1 MMCLGGNLLM
11 SYSIIRVAK
20 VKGKTNTT
28 GIQKH
33 VQRENKKYENADVD
47 LSKSDMNY
55 DLINPKPIDF
65 NQKIDEKIEQNYKGK
80 RKIRKDAVKHID
92 GVITSDSLFFLG
104 KPDEDIKRFFED
116 SKEFLVEEYGEENVL
131 YATVHMDEKTPHMHF
146 GVVPITEDGRLSAKE
161 ILGNKKAMTE
171 FQDRFNQYVNDKGY
185 RLERGTPKHKTERKH
200 QEVEQFKENTDYYQN
215 QKDRARRLSDHYKK
229 GEEEYKK
236 KVAKLQKQHSI
247 LKNEVDM
254 LEQEKLPNLKT
265 QHLNMTN
272 QIKEQK
278 GQLDSTKTEL
288 QQAKD
293 EKTKLNN
300 DIESKRD
307 EINNLKAF
315 RDQIRDE
322 KEKEEENYQS
332 LKNVL
337 YEPLNDDIEYEYKKP
352 SLFSKESEKTGRVIL
367 KEDDYQILKK
377 QSDFGKRMEP
387 EYKKLINGETIQNLK
402 ETTKEQRGTINEQ
415 RHKMNVA
422 SKNFKK
428 LREERDKYKTAYQE
442 EKQNHE
448 NTKGFMKGI
457 CETGKHVFGAE
468 NYRKVINKIDDSLK
482 PQYKQR
488 FRNIVVL
495 DHEDRKMFDNKDE
508 KIRNQKAFENTR
520 LNKQNKDKGFDLDL

>member
-1 MMCLGGNLLM
+1 
-11 SYSIIRVAK
+11 
-20 VKGKTNTT
+20 
-28 GIQKH
+28 
-33 VQRENKKYENADVD
+33 
-47 LSKSDMNY
+47 
-55 DLINPKPIDF
+55 
-65 NQKIDEKIEQNYKGK
+65 
-80 RKIRKDAVKHID
+80 
-92 GVITSDSLFFLG
+92 
-104 KPDEDIKRFFED
+104 
-116 SKEFLVEEYGEENVL
+116 
-131 YATVHMDEKTPHMHF
+131 
-146 GVVPITEDGRLSAKE
+146 
-161 ILGNKKAMTE
+161 
-171 FQDRFNQYVNDKGY
+171 
-185 RLERGTPKHKTERKH
+185 RKH

-448 NTKGFMKGI
+448 NTKGFVKGI
-457 CETGKHVFGAE
+457 CETGKHVFGAD
-468 NYRKVINKIDDSLK
+468 NYRKVIDKIDDSLK